1 MQAIEIEP
9 PMAAASSNPTRR
21 RTRKGSAVTSGRR
34 LLNGGDPNS
43 AWSRR
48 YRDLMAGHISDLGG
62 QDQLSVA
69 QLSLCRR
76 AAALENELERLE
88 AKLSN
93 GDDVDLDR
101 YGRAASHLRRLL
113 ETLGLR
119 RVPRDVTPTLRSYLT
134 AKSDP
139 DSTA

>member
-1 MQAIEIEP
+1 M
-9 PMAAASSNPTRR
+9 RR
-21 RTRKGSAVTSGRR
+21 RTRKESGVTSGRR
-34 LLNGGDPNS
+34 LLDGGNWNTP
-43 AWSRR
+43 WSRR

-62 QDQLSVA
+62 KDLLSVA

-76 AAALENELERLE
+76 AAALEVELERLE

-93 GDDVDLDR
+93 GEEVDLDR

-139 DSTA
+139 DTVE